1 MNQSRSI
8 GRLLVTGAGGFVGRH
23 IAAMAE
29 SGTLPSSSLLV
40 PPKGWD
46 IRDEEAVA
54 KWVQEANPDSVIH
67 LAAQSFVPRAFEN
80 PKETLEIN
88 VIGTLNLLQ
97 ALKQAEFRGRLIYV
111 SSGDVYGQVP
121 ESLLPLDETR
131 FPEPRNPY
139 AVSKLAAEQ
148 LCLQWHRS
156 DQLDVLVARPFNHV
170 GPGQGRQFVLPAM
183 ARQIVAMAEGRQP
196 MVLNVGDIDTSR
208 DFTDVRDVV
217 SAYIALLQK
226 GVAGNIYVIGS
237 GEERRI
243 RDLIQEMCRLSG
255 ISPEIRQESARMRPA
270 DQRRMVANAGRLR
283 RDTGWAPSF
292 SIETTLTDILEDAR
306 NNP

>member
-1 MNQSRSI
+1 MIQPRNVE
-8 GRLLVTGAGGFVGRH
+8 RLLVTGAGGFVGRH
-23 IAAMAE
+23 IIAMAQN
-29 SGTLPSSSLLV
+29 GNLPSSTLITS
-40 PPKGWD
+40 PKGLD
-46 IRDEEAVA
+46 IRDEDMLAD
-54 KWVQEANPDSVIH
+54 WVQEAKPDSVIH
-67 LAAQSFVPRAFEN
+67 LAAQSFVPRAFED

-97 ALKQAEFRGRLIYV
+97 ALKRTKFRGRLIYV

-121 ESLLPLDETR
+121 ESLLPLNEDR

-156 DQLDVLVARPFNHV
+156 DRLDVIVARPFNHV

-183 ARQIVAMAEGRQP
+183 ARQVVAMAEGRQP
-196 MVLNVGDIDTSR
+196 PVLDVGDIDTTR

-217 SAYIALLQK
+217 NAYVALLQK
-226 GVAGNIYVIGS
+226 GTAGSVYVIGS

-243 RDLIQEMCRLSG
+243 RDLIQGMCKLAG
-255 ISPEIRQESARMRPA
+255 VSPEIRQDPARMRPA
-270 DQRRMVANAGRLR
+270 DQRRMVADPGRLR
-283 RDTGWAPSF
+283 SDTGWAPSI
-292 SIETTLTDILEDAR
+292 SIETTLNDILEDAR